1 MERFFRDF
9 ATALRRHRALTL
21 LLFVGL
27 TLVSGVAALQ
37 SRVDNSLAVW
47 QAADDPHWQQ
57 YQQFVARY
65 RIIDPLI
72 LYLPGLDLLTQEE
85 IADALQAETSADRL
99 STLAI
104 RSLSG
109 QQVGLFFVVPRADSS
124 PAALATLLAEV
135 EGVLQQHDV
144 PYHLGGV
151 WYLTTLLDQLSA
163 RSTQTLFPVVLAIL
177 VLGSIVLGRSW
188 RNVVLVLL
196 CGVLPALQITG
207 VMALCGVRLN
217 MILLALPPCTMI
229 LGIAH
234 AIHLVSKQPDPDHPD
249 GVRLFARVAPPSLL
263 SGLTIMIGFFS
274 LVFSS
279 YLPIRQLGLWGAV
292 AGALSLATSLVVLG
306 LFFEPAPCRAIPLPP
321 GYVGFM
327 ARHRLRFAG
336 LFLVL
341 IVLSGV
347 GLSRLQTGSLI
358 LDFFQDTAQV
368 RHHYQEIENGG
379 LGLTPFEIDLA
390 GNRLANGQLRAVFA
404 EYAGTNPE
412 ITQVL
417 YTFADGT
424 VIAEATEH
432 GARFPTLLTLD
443 TMDQRPERATVLLR
457 TVASEPTLA
466 LAEELETLLQQ
477 RLGPQP
483 QPYVTGSVPLYCRG
497 QRQLFTSLLTSF
509 ASAFVPIS
517 LVMGLALRSWSF
529 ALLAIIPNILP
540 VFFILALMGW
550 WSIPL
555 SVATVTVASIVF
567 GIVVDDT
574 IHFLHRLQTATRAS
588 GRAVRQLEDT
598 IHYAGPAMLTAA
610 VISGTGF
617 LGFLASPFIPLRHF
631 GLLISGALWLAI
643 LCDMLLL
650 PLLLLSWKRS

>member
-1 MERFFRDF
+1 MQRFFLHF
-9 ATALRRHRALTL
+9 AAALRRHRVLTL
-21 LLFVGL
+21 LLFLGL
-27 TLVSGVAALQ
+27 TLVSGVYALQ
-37 SRVDNSLAVW
+37 SRVDNSLSVW
-47 QAADDPHWQQ
+47 QSADDPHWQQ
-57 YQQFVARY
+57 YQDFVARY

-72 LYLPGLDLLTQEE
+72 VYLPGLDLLSQDE
-85 IADALQAETSADRL
+85 IADALQAQTSADRL
-99 STLAI
+99 HSLAI
-104 RSLSG
+104 HSLSG
-109 QQVGLFFVVPRADSS
+109 QEVGLFFVVPKPDSS

-135 EGVLQQHDV
+135 ESVLQEHQV

-163 RSTQTLFPVVLAIL
+163 KSTQTLFPVVLAIL
-177 VLGSIVLGRSW
+177 AVGVIILVRSW

-196 CGVLPALQITG
+196 CGCLPALQITG
-207 VMALCGVRLN
+207 VMALCGVKLN

-234 AIHLVSKQPDPDHPD
+234 AIHLVSKEPDPDHPD
-249 GVRLFARVAPPSLL
+249 GLSLFAEVAPPSLL

-274 LVFSS
+274 LYFSS
-279 YLPIRQLGLWGAV
+279 YLPIQQLGLWGTV
-292 AGALSLATSLVVLG
+292 AGALSLATSLIVLG
-306 LFFEPAPCRAIPLPP
+306 LFFEPAPCRAVPLPQ
-321 GYVGFM
+321 GYVAFM
-327 ARHRLRFAG
+327 ARHRLPLAG

-347 GLSRLQTGSLI
+347 GISRLQTGSLI
-358 LDFFQDTAQV
+358 LDFFQETAQV
-368 RHHYQEIENGG
+368 RDHYQQIENGG

-390 GNRLANGQLRAVFA
+390 DSQLSNEALRAVLA
-404 EYAGTNPE
+404 EYAGNNPE

-417 YTFADGT
+417 YTFGDGT
-424 VIAEATEH
+424 VISEATEH
-432 GARFPTLLTLD
+432 GARFPALLSLD
-443 TMDQRPERATVLLR
+443 TMDQRPQRATVLLR

-477 RLGPQP
+477 RIGPQP
-483 QPYVTGSVPLYCRG
+483 HPYVTGSVPLYCRG
-497 QRQLFTSLLTSF
+497 QQQLFTSLLTSF

-517 LVMGLALRSWSF
+517 LVMGLALRSWYF
-529 ALLAIIPNILP
+529 AILAIIPNILP
-540 VFFILALMGW
+540 VVFILALMGW
-550 WSIPL
+550 LSIPL

-574 IHFLHRLQTATRAS
+574 IHFLHRLQAATRES
-588 GRAVRQLEDT
+588 GSAVTHLHDT

-643 LCDMLLL
+643 FCDMMLL